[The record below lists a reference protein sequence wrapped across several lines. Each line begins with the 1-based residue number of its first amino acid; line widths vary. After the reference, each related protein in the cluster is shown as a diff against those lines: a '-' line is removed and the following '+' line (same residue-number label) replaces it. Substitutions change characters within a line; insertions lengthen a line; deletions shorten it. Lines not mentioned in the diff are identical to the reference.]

1 MADVTVKRLE
11 DFEVIFG
18 GGMRRVRSG
27 LGVSSFGMQVEEFP
41 PNATAYPAHDH
52 SGDGMEE
59 VYTALEGRAIL
70 QVGGEEH
77 VLEPGVFARVGP
89 GESRKILTGDEAARV
104 LAIGAIPGRPY
115 EAPDFTEEG
124 QPDPL
129 TG

>member
-41 PNATAYPAHDH
+41 PNATEYPEHDH

-70 QVGGEEH
+70 EVGGEEH
-77 VLEPGVFARVGP
+77 VLEPGIFARVGP
-89 GESRKILTGDEAARV
+89 AEGRKILTRDEGARV
-104 LAIGAIPGRPY
+104 LAIAGIPGRPY
-115 EAPDFTEEG
+115 EPPEFTEEG

>member
-41 PNATAYPAHDH
+41 PNATEYPEHDH

-70 QVGGEEH
+70 EVGGEEH
-77 VLEPGVFARVGP
+77 VLEPGIFARVGP
-89 GESRKILTGDEAARV
+89 AESRKILTRDEGARV
-104 LAIGAIPGRPY
+104 LAIAGIPGRPY
-115 EAPDFTEEG
+115 EAPEFTEEG

>member
-11 DFEVIFG
+11 DFELIFG
-18 GGMRRVRSG
+18 GGMRRARSG
-27 LGVSSFGMQVEEFP
+27 LGVSSFGLQVEEFP
-41 PNATAYPAHDH
+41 PNATEYPEHDH

-89 GESRKILTGDEAARV
+89 RESRKILTRDEPARV

-115 EAPDFTEEG
+115 EAPNFTEEG